1 MYVHTED
8 WSLCMCVCV
17 CVGGV
22 CVGCVC
28 AHTFVPASA
37 EGLSSFLRFPRIQKA
52 CGAYGRADKYTR
64 R

>member
-1 MYVHTED
+1 MCVHTED
-8 WSLCMCVCV
+8 LSLCVCV
-17 CVGGV
+17 C
-22 CVGCVC
+22 
-28 AHTFVPASA
+28 ARMHTFVPASA